1 MKEMIFDK
9 ILKKYSVIPLLSAAS
24 CNSIVYFG
32 SRIVN
37 EGRKHYIL
45 KLFLDDLIPFR
56 TEFVLIYVLAYAH
69 WIIGYLMI
77 ARESEEVCYRVI
89 SGDLLAKLAAGVV
102 FILIP
107 TTLNRPWP
115 GGSGFWDQC
124 TRLVFS
130 LDAPD
135 NLFPSIHCLESWMVY
150 RGSLY
155 MKHPP
160 KYYRPV
166 MLVCALLV
174 FASTVFLKQHLV
186 IDIAGGVLFAEAGLY
201 LAKKFRLGRIFEG
214 LNRRLLHIQSG
225 QD

>member
-1 MKEMIFDK
+1 MIIDT
-9 ILKKYSVIPLLSAAS
+9 ILKKYSVIPLLSAIG
-24 CNSIVYFG
+24 CNAMVYFG
-32 SRIVN
+32 SRLIN
-37 EGRKHYIL
+37 AGRKHYIL

-56 TEFVLIYVLAYAH
+56 TEFILIYVLAFAH

-77 ARESEEVCYRVI
+77 AREREEVCYRVV
-89 SGDLLAKLAAGVV
+89 SGDILAKLAVGLV

-107 TTLNRPWP
+107 TTINRPWP
-115 GGSGFWDQC
+115 VGNGFWDQC

-130 LDAPD
+130 MDAPD
-135 NLFPSIHCLESWMVY
+135 NLFPSIHCLESWMVF

-166 MLVCALLV
+166 MLIFAILV

-201 LAKKFRLGRIFEG
+201 FANQFKLGHIFEV
-214 LNRRLLHIQSG
+214 LNRRLLHIQPG
-225 QD
+225 QG